1 MHKRGERRRYV
12 CEEAVARY
20 LNEHAAKRNDVH
32 FVGHPRHFGA
42 YFQGRRIAS
51 RTSAEIMEALPEKC
65 GRWRPD
71 KAASVATR
79 NRHLATIRGMLNAA
93 ARWEWIDRAPILTC
107 TKASSK
113 RMRWIA
119 KEEAPWLL
127 RELNRD
133 WMRDVAAFGFATG
146 LRRANI
152 LGLEWSQLDLV
163 TRRAWIHP
171 DQAKVGKSICVALH

>member
-1 MHKRGERRRYV
+1 MHKLGERRRYV
-12 CEEAVARY
+12 CEEAVVRY
-20 LNEHAAKRNDVH
+20 LNEHATKRNDVN
-32 FVGHPRHFGA
+32 FVGHPRHFGT
-42 YFQGRRIAS
+42 YFHGRRIDS

-79 NRHLATIRGMLNAA
+79 NRYLATIRGMLNAA
-93 ARWEWIDRAPILTC
+93 ARWEWIDRAPILKC

-113 RMRWIA
+113 RMRWIT

-146 LRRANI
+146 LRQANT

-171 DQAKVGKSICVALH
+171 DQAKAGKSIGVPLH